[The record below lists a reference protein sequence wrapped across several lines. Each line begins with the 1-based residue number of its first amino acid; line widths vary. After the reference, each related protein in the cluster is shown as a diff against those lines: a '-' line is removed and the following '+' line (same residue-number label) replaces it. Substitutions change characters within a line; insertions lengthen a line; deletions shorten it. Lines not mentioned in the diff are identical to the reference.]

1 MKKFLDGQVEE
12 YSKDLNHDNI
22 VKWIEFN
29 YFCPDG
35 NHMSRFGNEPILKN
49 LQPFSTKQPNLLPSK
64 RVTRP
69 VMQKDCFNLSLLLH
83 IFHVLIS
90 FWAKKL

>member
-1 MKKFLDGQVEE
+1 MKKFLGGQVEE

-29 YFCPDG
+29 YFRPDG
-35 NHMSRFGNEPILKN
+35 NHMSHFGNQPILKN

-69 VMQKDCFNLSLLLH
+69 VMQKRLL
-83 IFHVLIS
+83 
-90 FWAKKL
+90 